1 MTVPSK
7 IHKSFK
13 MNEAIRDEDEEFANA
28 LDFIQR
34 KMIQKNDELQPAV
47 REKVVPVSYTIKVAP
62 RSN

>member
-1 MTVPSK
+1 
-7 IHKSFK
+7 